1 LHRRLKRN
9 LVIGLAVL
17 LVAACAGGAYAA
29 TQNSGPSSRQAFL
42 NDVAKRLHVTPQQL
56 TSALNGASI
65 DQLQAEVKAGQLTQ
79 AQANALEQ
87 RLKSGGPAPLL
98 PLTPG
103 LAGPRGF
110 RAGPPGAYGGRP
122 FGFGFGFGLGF
133 PGFEFGGAASYL
145 GVTSAQLLQQ
155 LQSGKS
161 LAQIATSKG
170 KTVAG
175 LEQAMT
181 APVKKALD
189 AAVARKAITAAQEQQ
204 ILGRFSSTLSQ
215 RVNQKR
221 LGSAKALHGS
231 FRGGPGRY
239 GGWPGP
245 YGPAFKPPAG
255 GGPGAPANP
264 SGPGAPAKPG
274 APANPSAPKTPA
286 KPGVL
291 PQLFQPA
298 PTA

>member
-1 LHRRLKRN
+1 MHRSLKRN
-9 LVIGLAVL
+9 LVIGLAAL
-17 LVAACAGGAYAA
+17 GVAAFAGGAYAA
-29 TQNSGPSSRQAFL
+29 TQSSGPSSRQAFL

-87 RLKSGGPAPLL
+87 RLGSGGPAPLL

-103 LAGPRGF
+103 LAGPRAF
-110 RAGPPGAYGGRP
+110 KSGPPGGFGGRP
-122 FGFGFGFGLGF
+122 FGFGFPGFGLGA
-133 PGFEFGGAASYL
+133 AASYL
-145 GVTSAQLLQQ
+145 GLTNAQLIQQ

-181 APVKKALD
+181 APIKKALD
-189 AAVARKAITAAQEQQ
+189 AAVARKAITAAKEKQ
-204 ILGRFSSTLSQ
+204 ILSRFSTTLSQ
-215 RVNQKR
+215 RINQKG
-221 LGSAKALHGS
+221 LGASKALHGS

-245 YGPAFKPPAG
+245 YGPAFKKPPAG
-255 GGPGAPANP
+255 AAPGAPANP
-264 SGPGAPAKPG
+264 GAP
-274 APANPSAPKTPA
+274 PANPSAPKPPA